1 MYISLGS
8 LKDAD
13 ALTAKMKELIIFPL
27 PTIVLMFLPLFIQI
41 TELFH
46 LINAACEGTAERLRS
61 RKCTSTSK
69 HKIQS
74 PPPHQHHHHPKT
86 NKHTEQRGIHHRCFW
101 FDKSLCFSITIIS
114 PELDKGSGRGWK
126 METQW
131 IWPATKRKLPPPL
144 FFFPPALRLE
154 MIALHRSCKG
164 VGDYILILQLTLL
177 EAPFEWNPRVLSKK
191 PYYGNDLT
199 RGGEEKRYSKLLL
212 DFFFSS
218 RVAGKDHKT
227 MKNNGLTASKKVS
240 DWAPNTAHH
249 VMCVS
254 ELSPGFGLK
263 LHQISRWLTGN
274 HQHKAARISPHYVA
288 ANCAASHDFTQ
299 TMFLFPGMIKKRT
312 IKSIVQSRI
321 ATSIEFPDQSHL
333 KPTRSAG
340 AARRL
345 SLLWNR

>member
-1 MYISLGS
+1 M
-8 LKDAD
+8 
-13 ALTAKMKELIIFPL
+13 L
-27 PTIVLMFLPLFIQI
+27 PARVQQSGCGQ
-41 TELFH
+41 E
-46 LINAACEGTAERLRS
+46 NAPQQVS
-61 RKCTSTSK
+61 IKFN
-69 HKIQS
+69 
-74 PPPHQHHHHPKT
+74 PPHHTNTTTAAAAATPRHPKT

-131 IWPATKRKLPPPL
+131 IWPATKRKLPPPP
-144 FFFPPALRLE
+144 FFFSP
-154 MIALHRSCKG
+154 C
-164 VGDYILILQLTLL
+164 
-177 EAPFEWNPRVLSKK
+177 APV
-191 PYYGNDLT
+191 GNDSTAQKLQRSRRLYSNPPT
-199 RGGEEKRYSKLLL
+199 HTFRGSVRMEPTGIVKKALLWKWFNKGGGEEKRYSKLLL

-299 TMFLFPGMIKKRT
+299 TMFLFPGIIKKGR
-312 IKSIVQSRI
+312 
-321 ATSIEFPDQSHL
+321 
-333 KPTRSAG
+333 
-340 AARRL
+340 
-345 SLLWNR
+345 

>member
-131 IWPATKRKLPPPL
+131 IWPATKRKLPPPP
-144 FFFPPALRLE
+144 FFFSP
-154 MIALHRSCKG
+154 C
-164 VGDYILILQLTLL
+164 
-177 EAPFEWNPRVLSKK
+177 APV
-191 PYYGNDLT
+191 GNDSTAQKLQRSRRLYSNPPT
-199 RGGEEKRYSKLLL
+199 HTFRGSVRMEPTGIVKKALLWKWFNKGGGEEKRYSKLLL
-212 DFFFSS
+212 DFFF
-218 RVAGKDHKT
+218 
-227 MKNNGLTASKKVS
+227 
-240 DWAPNTAHH
+240 
-249 VMCVS
+249 
-254 ELSPGFGLK
+254 
-263 LHQISRWLTGN
+263 LH
-274 HQHKAARISPHYVA
+274 
-288 ANCAASHDFTQ
+288 
-299 TMFLFPGMIKKRT
+299 
-312 IKSIVQSRI
+312 
-321 ATSIEFPDQSHL
+321 E
-333 KPTRSAG
+333 
-340 AARRL
+340 
-345 SLLWNR
+345 